1 MPRLHGLVVDFF
13 FIFAICHATRP
24 KKKEKKLQFVVVVA
38 FYRVYLLTRF
48 SSFCALCACNVI
60 FLLLFF
66 VVVAMMVCA
75 FWFSSMI
82 LNERCNIFSVIY
94 GMKFYEVVIFGLVWL
109 GLVAT
114 ITVNPRLYFQE
125 IKA

>member
-1 MPRLHGLVVDFF
+1 MRAARAMFFSCCFCCCYDGL
-13 FIFAICHATRP
+13 R
-24 KKKEKKLQFVVVVA
+24 
-38 FYRVYLLTRF
+38 
-48 SSFCALCACNVI
+48 
-60 FLLLFF
+60 FLLQLNDPKRAMYFF
-66 VVVAMMVCA
+66 P
-75 FWFSSMI
+75 
-82 LNERCNIFSVIY
+82 VIY